1 MATYSKINCVIGK
14 MSLGGTPNVPFV
26 VPQQLSVYPLYA
38 DIKIVHFCIKILQY
52 GCSIFFSYFEIKIF
66 RIKPSGSYVRAHYN
80 HINLNPTKTC
90 GRVGTSKELLY
101 QNDFRQ
107 KKIIKK
113 HEQIVDKTVL

>member
-14 MSLGGTPNVPFV
+14 TSLQGTPNVPFV
-26 VPQQLSVYPLYA
+26 VLQAVYPLYA

-90 GRVGTSKELLY
+90 GRVWTSQIKY